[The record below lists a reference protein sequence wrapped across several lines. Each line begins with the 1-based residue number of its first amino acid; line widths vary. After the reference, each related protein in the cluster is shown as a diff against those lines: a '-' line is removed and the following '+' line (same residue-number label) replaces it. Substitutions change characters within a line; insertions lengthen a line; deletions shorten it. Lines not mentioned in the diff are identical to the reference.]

1 MCRVL
6 VVLLVQTRTLNHELR
21 HVALAPESLWTEC
34 LRGGGSCSR
43 SCADLPDV
51 NGFFLVDRP
60 VANEFGLVYDRVM
73 RRDRACIAPM
83 TIKRLAAANG
93 RCAQRIE
100 KMGRGAQR
108 KFRRNDLAFSG
119 LYFSLDIEALFG
131 VDIIGKTR
139 FIRPLRRLRRSQRD
153 RLSGICPRGNL
164 SNHLLNLNVLAHIR
178 RVAVAINALAGA

>member
-43 SCADLPDV
+43 TCADLPDID
-51 NGFFLVDRP
+51 GFFLVDRP
-60 VANEFGLVYDRVM
+60 VANEFGLVHDRVV
-73 RRDRACIAPM
+73 RRDRASIAPM

-93 RCAQRIE
+93 RCTQRIE

-108 KFRRNDLAFSG
+108 KLRRNDLSFRR
-119 LYFSLDIEALFG
+119 LNFRLDIEALFG
-131 VDIIGKTR
+131 VDVIGKTR
-139 FIRPLRRLRRSQRD
+139 F
-153 RLSGICPRGNL
+153 
-164 SNHLLNLNVLAHIR
+164 V
-178 RVAVAINALAGA
+178 